1 MFTKS
6 FIIEDRF
13 IYQTWSV
20 ALTLKIEH
28 YLRGKIK
35 HCNYW
40 ICVYETI
47 QYTRIENSV
56 KLNVIISVS
65 IQCRVCTK
73 CLCII
78 NHSTSDVFGMH
89 SFRRNLWLN

>member
-1 MFTKS
+1 MEMFSKS

-13 IYQTWSV
+13 IYQTSSV
-20 ALTLKIEH
+20 SRTLKNEH
-28 YLRGKIK
+28 YLRGIIK

-56 KLNVIISVS
+56 KYLFSECP
-65 IQCRVCTK
+65 CRSR
-73 CLCII
+73 LYEMSL
-78 NHSTSDVFGMH
+78 HY
-89 SFRRNLWLN
+89 